1 MTTDEKFEI
10 LLKEFEKEKILS
22 RDFIYHMFEAP
33 DNNESINSYDF
44 IIRQFKELEIIGTN
58 NDFQYYL
65 LPKGVEII
73 ELYGGWLKFKKEEE
87 LNRIRKEKK
96 EKYDLKLAKWQSDT
110 FWYWFFIAI
119 IGGIS
124 GIIALVIELIK

>member
-33 DNNESINSYDF
+33 DNNESIKSYDF
-44 IIRQFKELEIIGTN
+44 IIRQFKELEIIGTT
-58 NDFQYYL
+58 NDYQYYL